1 MHKPKIGNIYAV
13 TGGDYMGEFFVLMES
28 GSSYTCMSL
37 PDFHIRSVPKDK
49 FKFGI
54 YNNILDFQ
62 ETLPQEIFKDCLQKF
77 NEIKA
82 GNNN

>member
-1 MHKPKIGNIYAV
+1 MKIYEYNYKNNNLPAKLKTINANY
-13 TGGDYMGEFFVLMES
+13 DH
-28 GSSYTCMSL
+28 GSSDNL
-37 PDFHIRSVPKDK
+37 PIQK
-49 FKFGI
+49 FL

-62 ETLPQEIFKDCLQKF
+62 ETLPQEIFKDCVQKF